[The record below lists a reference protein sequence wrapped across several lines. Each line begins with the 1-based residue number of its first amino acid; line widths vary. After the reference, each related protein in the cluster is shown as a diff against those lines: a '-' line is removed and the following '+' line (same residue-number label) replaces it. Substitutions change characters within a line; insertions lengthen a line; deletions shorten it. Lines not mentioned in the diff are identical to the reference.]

1 MSVSGIS
8 SGFSST
14 VPSISQQIQR
24 EFEQLGKDLQSG
36 DEAAA
41 QADFVTLQEDLAKRA
56 AESAIQVQPQAP
68 TQTQSG
74 SSVSQAS
81 QPDTVASAQDASQ
94 SSDGFVLTLTLT
106 ESISFSESGATSQGS
121 GSSQGSTSSPDST
134 AIQSSDPIA
143 QEFQQLGKDL
153 QAGNLTAVQT
163 DFTTLQQDF
172 SQSTAASSTAT
183 QSAGTIAAAFNQ
195 LSQDLQSGNLT
206 AAQQDFTAIQ
216 QDFQS
221 QAGQAGQAGFG
232 AEGHRHHDGDGD
244 SDSGASTGASSASG
258 AGPGEIGKLLKEL
271 GKELQSGNLSSA
283 QSTYASLEQDFQEFS
298 QSGRKVAATVTQLSE
313 SSFSVSA

>member
-1 MSVSGIS
+1 MSLSGIS
-8 SGFSST
+8 SGFSGS
-14 VPSISQQIQR
+14 VPSISQQIQS

-36 DEAAA
+36 DVAAA

-56 AESAIQVQPQAP
+56 AESAIQVQPQA
-68 TQTQSG
+68 QTQSG

-94 SSDGFVLTLTLT
+94 PGSGFVLSITLT
-106 ESISFSESGATSQGS
+106 ETISYLQSGATSPGS
-121 GSSQGSTSSPDST
+121 GSSQSSTSSQGST
-134 AIQSSDPIA
+134 APQSSDPIA
-143 QEFQQLGKDL
+143 QAFQQLGKDL
-153 QAGNLTAVQT
+153 QAGNLTAAQT

-172 SQSTAASSTAT
+172 SQSAAASSTAT
-183 QSAGTIAAAFNQ
+183 QSSGTIAAAFNQ

-206 AAQQDFTAIQ
+206 AAQQDFTTIQ
-216 QDFQS
+216 QDFQA
-221 QAGQAGQAGFG
+221 QAGQTGQAGFS
-232 AEGHRHHDGDGD
+232 AEGHRHHHDSDSD
-244 SDSGASTGASSASG
+244 SDSGASAGASTGSG
-258 AGPGEIGKLLKEL
+258 SGPGEIGKLLKEL